1 MAIWRFITD
10 LGDTAVTLPLALLML
25 CFLSAARQPRLA
37 IGWVAAILGCVS
49 MIGGLKLVL
58 DVCGD
63 PLAGTGLTS
72 PSGHV
77 AMSTVV
83 YGGIAAAI
91 SASLA
96 PPVRAAL
103 IANTTALII
112 LMPLSRI
119 VLRVHTPVEVVVGLA
134 VGLASL
140 VIIVATVAIRRAQL
154 PVLWFAAAAILVAM
168 FFHGERLPAEQAIH
182 HLAGRFDLLR
192 SRCNSGA
199 TNVLP
204 RNPASCGPMDGRSAS
219 WTGQYKPVDLS
230 RPIQPILATGFAT
243 KRSVIA
249 KQQPPCDGI
258 LGQWIW
264 DGTRR
269 IGIERDGAIQLAA
282 RF

>member
-1 MAIWRFITD
+1 LAIWRFITD

-25 CFLSAARQPRLA
+25 CFLSAARQPGLA
-37 IGWVAAILGCVS
+37 IAWVAAILGCVS

-63 PLAGTGLTS
+63 PLVGTGLTS

-168 FFHGERLPAEQAIH
+168 FFHGERWPAEQAIH

-199 TNVLP
+199 TPVQLTCCPVTLP
-204 RNPASCGPMDGRSAS
+204 VAGRWTAGARLGRGNISPLICRGPSSQSSPPDLPPNAPLSQSSNRHV
-219 WTGQYKPVDLS
+219 TGY
-230 RPIQPILATGFAT
+230 
-243 KRSVIA
+243 
-249 KQQPPCDGI
+249 
-258 LGQWIW
+258 
-264 DGTRR
+264 
-269 IGIERDGAIQLAA
+269 
-282 RF
+282 